1 MAGKIGSL
9 TCLVLS
15 FSGGYWKPRSQI
27 GSVGLRQQKI
37 RPKETSWG
45 SIGHNVWRARWHVF
59 IQLERIQLSF
69 EFRMTTALC
78 AAAEDP
84 GNVLIQRNLL
94 DFLCTS
100 IPLNSDHVIQA
111 DLIQIL
117 RRCLF
122 VLLRRDI
129 SLNRR
134 LYQWL
139 LNRWVSFWS
148 QIFDINSFR
157 SNDGSSNTLGGA
169 DEITDLEFF
178 NTYSIPLIRQAI
190 ASFIGILNIVRSFR
204 IVFRAGNRRDLN

>member
-1 MAGKIGSL
+1 
-9 TCLVLS
+9 
-15 FSGGYWKPRSQI
+15 
-27 GSVGLRQQKI
+27 
-37 RPKETSWG
+37 
-45 SIGHNVWRARWHVF
+45 
-59 IQLERIQLSF
+59 
-69 EFRMTTALC
+69 MTTALC

-139 LNRWVSFWS
+139 LNRWVSF
-148 QIFDINSFR
+148 
-157 SNDGSSNTLGGA
+157 
-169 DEITDLEFF
+169 
-178 NTYSIPLIRQAI
+178 
-190 ASFIGILNIVRSFR
+190 
-204 IVFRAGNRRDLN
+204 